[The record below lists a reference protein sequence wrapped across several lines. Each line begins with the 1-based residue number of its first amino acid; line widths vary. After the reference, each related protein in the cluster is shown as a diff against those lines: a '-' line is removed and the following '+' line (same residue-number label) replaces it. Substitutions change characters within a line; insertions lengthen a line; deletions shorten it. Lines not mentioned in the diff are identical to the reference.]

1 MVTEAE
7 ARRIRPM
14 MSGIVAL
21 AVALVT
27 AIGWYYIGRPDES
40 QQPVPTMSTSEWQ
53 AWVRAA
59 RTDHKLDG
67 WAPDRVPAGWR
78 VRTATYQ
85 SGSDPAFHLGMLTE
99 HGNYVG
105 IEESRASIS
114 DAVEQYVDGNA
125 TRGEDVRIG
134 PVTWQVW
141 TDSGG
146 DYALIR
152 QLRAMSGEDETVLV
166 VGSAP
171 GSAIRSFAGTL
182 SAPAPL

>member
-27 AIGWYYIGRPDES
+27 AIGWYYLGRPDES
-40 QQPVPTMSTSEWQ
+40 QQAIPTMTTSEWHS
-53 AWVRAA
+53 WVRAA
-59 RTDHKLDG
+59 RTDQKLDG

-85 SGSDPAFHLGMLTE
+85 SGSAPAFHLGMLTAN
-99 HGNYVG
+99 GKYVG
-105 IEESRASIS
+105 IEESRASVS
-114 DAVEQYVDGNA
+114 QAVEQYVDQNA
-125 TRGEDVRIG
+125 TQGADVKVG
-134 PVTWQVW
+134 NFTWQVW
-141 TDSGG
+141 TDGGG

-152 QLRAMSGEDETVLV
+152 QLRALSGEDETLLI
-166 VGSAP
+166 VGTAP
-171 GSAIRSFAGTL
+171 AAEIRTFVATL
-182 SAPAPL
+182 GAPAPL